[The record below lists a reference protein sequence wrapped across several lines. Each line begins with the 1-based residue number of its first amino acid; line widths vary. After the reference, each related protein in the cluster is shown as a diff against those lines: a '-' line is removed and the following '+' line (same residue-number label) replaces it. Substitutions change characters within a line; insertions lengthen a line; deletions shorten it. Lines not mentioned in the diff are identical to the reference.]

1 MPDLL
6 QYTDPFADVGI
17 IVAVLA
23 CIAFV
28 VSYAFF
34 FQWRRTPAGRSL
46 LYFVIALL
54 SVAIISYL
62 ARWFGPEYWG
72 RAVLRP
78 LTWWA
83 VAVTAIRLTFV
94 LWTSSSAGS
103 SIDIKPRT
111 HRSSKESS

>member
-28 VSYAFF
+28 VSYAGF
-34 FQWRRTPAGRSL
+34 FQWRLTPAGRSL

-62 ARWFGPEYWG
+62 ARWFGPDYFG

-83 VAVTAIRLTFV
+83 VAFTAVRLTVV

-111 HRSSKESS
+111 SRPDKEPS